1 MDLNLKIEDI
11 TRILPVQKKAL
22 DKIGLKTIGDL
33 LYHFP
38 SRYISSTDIKNIIDL
53 NKGDSAILH
62 GKISHLKM
70 SKAFRK
76 KIPMAEAW
84 LEDDTGKIKIV
95 WFHQPY
101 IAKMI
106 KEGIPVRVEGKI
118 AERRSEL
125 YVSNPEVVSIN
136 KIPIEAGSPL
146 FEKKKAQILAQPSY
160 PESRGITSK
169 WFYHT
174 IQRIF
179 SLKEFKN
186 IEDPIPEE
194 ILNKYNLPKLK
205 TALIWIHTPKREFD
219 AVAARKRFAFEE
231 VFFIQLQ
238 KQKQRK
244 EYEKEPSFKIEKKF
258 EDVKIFI
265 ERFPFNAT
273 SAQERAIKQILK
285 DFNDKHAMSRLL
297 EGDVGSGKTAVAATT
312 AYSVVTTRPNNSSG
326 QKQDFGN
333 LQVAY
338 MVPTEILAKQHFES
352 FIEFFQHLPIQIG
365 LITSSGCKKFPS
377 KVSYQKYTDISRSQL
392 LKWVENGE
400 IPILVGTH
408 SLIQKSVKFRDLAY
422 IIIDEQHRFGVRQR
436 QALARKCTQIKEP
449 QINADNET
457 QIDADNETQM
467 SADTNNTSDIFLYK
481 DLSYTLR
488 NIAFTIH
495 NQLGCGH
502 KESIY
507 QNAFEEELKKRNI
520 YFEKEKRIDI
530 FYNKKKI
537 GIYQPDFIVE
547 NKVVVELKALP
558 FIGKREETQIW
569 NYLKGSTYSLVLLIN
584 FGAEKV
590 EIKRIVYDTARK
602 NSHLRASA
610 SNLHQSANRL
620 PHLLSMTATPIPRT
634 LALTIYG
641 DLDLTL
647 LDEMPAGRKTV
658 ITDIIS
664 PDERNK
670 TYEEIRE
677 QLKKGRQAFV
687 ICPRIN
693 IPDPT
698 KELALIVKSVKEEA
712 KRLKKDVFPEFEIE
726 ILHSKIKPKEKEE
739 IMSRFANGEIDILV
753 STSVVE
759 VGVNV
764 PNATMIIIEGAERFG
779 LAQLHQLRGRVLRS
793 ERQAY
798 CYIFTDTKTKTSL
811 DRLRALKTAKNGFEL
826 AEKDL
831 MLRGSGQLGGGK
843 QWGISDIGMEAIR
856 NIKMVEAARIEAH
869 EIIEKDSQLKSYPL
883 LREKMGRKD
892 GEIHFE

>member
-1 MDLNLKIEDI
+1 MNLNLKIEEI
-11 TRILPVQKKAL
+11 TRILPAQKKAL
-22 DKIGLKTIGDL
+22 DKMGLKTAGDL

-38 SRYISSTDIKNIIDL
+38 SRYISSADIKNIVDL

-62 GKISHLKM
+62 GKINHLKM

-84 LEDDTGKIKIV
+84 FEDDTGKIKIV

-106 KEGIPVRVEGKI
+106 KEETPVRVEGKI
-118 AERRSEL
+118 AERRNEL
-125 YVSNPEVVSIN
+125 YISNPEVVYIN
-136 KIPIEAGSPL
+136 KIPVEAGSPL
-146 FEKKKAQILAQPSY
+146 FEEKKAQILAQPSY
-160 PESRGITSK
+160 PESRGVTSK
-169 WFYHT
+169 WFYHAV
-174 IQRIF
+174 QRIF
-179 SLKEFKN
+179 SLKEFEN

-205 TALIWIHTPKREFD
+205 TALIWIHTPKRESD
-219 AVAARKRFAFEE
+219 ALAARKRFAFEE
-231 VFFIQLQ
+231 VFLIQLQ

-258 EDVKIFI
+258 EDVKGFVD
-265 ERFPFNAT
+265 RFPFNAT
-273 SAQERAIKQILK
+273 SAQEKAIKQILK

-312 AYSVVTTRPNNSSG
+312 AYSVVTTRPKNSAG

-352 FIEFFQHLPIQIG
+352 FIEYFQHLPIQIG

-377 KVSYQKYTDISRSQL
+377 KVSYQKYTDISRTQL

-400 IPILVGTH
+400 ISILVGTH

-422 IIIDEQHRFGVRQR
+422 IIIDEQHRFGVNQR
-436 QALARKCTQIKEP
+436 KALVRKCTQIKEP
-449 QINADNET
+449 QINADKQT
-457 QIDADNETQM
+457 QIHADERSGIGMDDN
-467 SADTNNTSDIFLYK
+467 FLYK
-481 DLSYTLR
+481 DLSYILR

-502 KESIY
+502 KESVY
-507 QNAFEEELKKRNI
+507 QNAFEEELKKRKI
-520 YFEKEKRIDI
+520 GFEKEKRIDI

-537 GIYQPDFIVE
+537 GIYQPDFVIE
-547 NKVVVELKALP
+547 NKIIIELKALP
-558 FIGKREETQIW
+558 FVGKREETQIW
-569 NYLKGSTYSLVLLIN
+569 NYLKGSSYSLALLIN

-602 NSHLRASA
+602 NLHLRASA
-610 SNLHQSANRL
+610 FNLRPSANRL

-647 LDEMPAGRKTV
+647 LDEMPMGRKHV

-664 PDERNK
+664 PDEREK

-677 QLKKGRQAFV
+677 RLKEGLQMFI
-687 ICPRIN
+687 ICPRID

-698 KELALIVKSVKEEA
+698 KEMALNVKSVKEEA
-712 KRLKKDVFPEFEIE
+712 KRLKEDVFQEFEIE

-793 ERQAY
+793 EHQAY
-798 CYIFTDTKTKTSL
+798 CYIFTETKVKTSI
-811 DRLRALKTAKNGFEL
+811 DRLNVLKTAKNGFEL

-856 NIKMVEAARIEAH
+856 NIKMVEAARLEAH
-869 EIIEKDSQLKSYPL
+869 EIIEKDFELKNYPL
-883 LREKMGRKD
+883 LKEKMGRKD

>member
-11 TRILPVQKKAL
+11 TRILPAQKKAL
-22 DKIGLKTIGDL
+22 DKIGLKTAGDL

-38 SRYISSTDIKNIIDL
+38 SRYISSADIKNIVDL

-62 GKISHLKM
+62 GKINHLKM

-84 LEDDTGKIKIV
+84 FEDDTGKIKIV

-101 IAKMI
+101 IVKMI
-106 KEGIPVRVEGKI
+106 KEDTPVRVEGKI
-118 AERRSEL
+118 AERRGEL
-125 YVSNPEVVSIN
+125 YISNPEVVYIN
-136 KIPIEAGSPL
+136 KIPVEAGSPL
-146 FEKKKAQILAQPSY
+146 FEEKKSQILAQPSY

-179 SLKEFKN
+179 SLKEFEN

-205 TALIWIHTPKREFD
+205 TALIWIHTPKKESD

-258 EDVKIFI
+258 EDVKGFVD
-265 ERFPFNAT
+265 RFPFNAT
-273 SAQERAIKQILK
+273 GAQERAIKQILK
-285 DFNDKHAMSRLL
+285 DFNEKHAMSRLL

-312 AYSVVTTRPNNSSG
+312 AYSVVTTRPKNSVG

-352 FIEFFQHLPIQIG
+352 FIEYFKHLPIQVG

-377 KVSYQKYTDISRSQL
+377 KVGYQKYTDISRTQL

-408 SLIQKSVKFRDLAY
+408 SLIQKAVKFRDLAY

-436 QALARKCTQIKEP
+436 QALARK
-449 QINADNET
+449 
-457 QIDADNETQM
+457 
-467 SADTNNTSDIFLYK
+467 
-481 DLSYTLR
+481 
-488 NIAFTIH
+488 
-495 NQLGCGH
+495 
-502 KESIY
+502 
-507 QNAFEEELKKRNI
+507 
-520 YFEKEKRIDI
+520 
-530 FYNKKKI
+530 
-537 GIYQPDFIVE
+537 
-547 NKVVVELKALP
+547 
-558 FIGKREETQIW
+558 
-569 NYLKGSTYSLVLLIN
+569 STH
-584 FGAEKV
+584 
-590 EIKRIVYDTARK
+590 R
-602 NSHLRASA
+602 SA
-610 SNLHQSANRL
+610 SL

-647 LDEMPAGRKTV
+647 LDEMPTGRKNV

-664 PDERNK
+664 PDKREK
-670 TYEEIRE
+670 IYEEIRE
-677 QLKKGRQAFV
+677 RLKEGRQMFV
-687 ICPRIN
+687 ICPRIDA
-693 IPDPT
+693 PDPT
-698 KELALIVKSVKEEA
+698 KELALNVKSVKEEA
-712 KRLKKDVFPEFEIE
+712 KRLKEDVFQEFEIE
-726 ILHSKIKPKEKEE
+726 ILHSKIKPKEKEG

-793 ERQAY
+793 EHQAY
-798 CYIFTDTKTKTSL
+798 CYIFTDTKIKTSI
-811 DRLRALKTAKNGFEL
+811 DRLNALKTAKNGFEL

-856 NIKMVEAARIEAH
+856 NIKMVEAARTEAH
-869 EIIEKDSQLKSYPL
+869 EIIEKDAELKNYPL
-883 LREKMGRKD
+883 LKEKMGRKD